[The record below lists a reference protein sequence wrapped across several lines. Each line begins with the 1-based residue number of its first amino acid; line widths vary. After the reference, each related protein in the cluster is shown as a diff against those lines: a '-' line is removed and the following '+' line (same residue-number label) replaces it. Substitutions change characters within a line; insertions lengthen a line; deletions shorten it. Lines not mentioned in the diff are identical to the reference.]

1 MGILFEK
8 YKRHLTEAK
17 AAGSDALNGAATQAT
32 MAKEVW
38 AVGLPSFREIFAKRV
53 LLEAGK
59 TQHVFPVTSTLTA
72 TDNYGAANVTFMS
85 MSYVTCTADKSK
97 GINVGWTREY
107 IEMATWDAIAALL
120 KEAGRA
126 LEEIIFTT
134 TIAEAYNAAGTTDL
148 DAPDNYAAFLAG
160 VAALAALNYE
170 CDVVIVHPTQYFA
183 LLGDE
188 KFISVAVMGSDDPIQ
203 SGKIRTTLG
212 VTLFS
217 STLIAENTAIWL
229 DSKKAIAMVESR
241 ERKVEEYSYPD
252 ANLYGFVISTV
263 FGEKTIIAN
272 AVASTKAAE

>member
-17 AAGSDALNGAATQAT
+17 AAGNDALNGAATQAT

-38 AVGLPSFREIFAKRV
+38 EIGLPAFREIFAKRV

-59 TQHVFPVTSTLTA
+59 TEAVFPVTSKLTA
-72 TDNYGAANVTFMS
+72 TDYYDADNVTHMD
-85 MSYVTCTADKSK
+85 MTYVTCTANKSK

-107 IEMATWDAIAALL
+107 VEMATWDAIAAQL

-148 DAPDNYAAFLAG
+148 DAPDNYTAFKAG

-170 CDVVIVHPTQYFA
+170 CDVCIVHPTQYFA
-183 LLGDE
+183 LLNDS
-188 KFISVAVMGSDDPIQ
+188 KFIDASVMGSDDPIQ

-272 AVASTKAAE
+272 AVASTKAA